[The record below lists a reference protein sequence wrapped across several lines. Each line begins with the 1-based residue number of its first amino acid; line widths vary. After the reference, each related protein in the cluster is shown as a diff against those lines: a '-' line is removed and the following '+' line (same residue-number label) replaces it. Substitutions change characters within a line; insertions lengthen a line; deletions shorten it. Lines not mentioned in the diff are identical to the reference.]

1 MKRKLAAIN
10 ASLSLADTIFQ
21 EIRTYQHQFNGQMNK
36 RKDSFYNKVEQ
47 CADAFLLDKPEAKE
61 LEKEFH
67 LNTAKASIDD
77 LLLNALYAHN
87 RGQFS
92 EAVSYYSHILSFK
105 PDDNTASLIYKH
117 RGLAFFAQSLYEA
130 AIKDFS
136 LAFQLNDKSHQSAYY
151 CGIVRLVLRQYES
164 AVDDFTTSIKINAFQ
179 PYCFYRRAEAYYHLE
194 DYPAALS
201 DCESALALEHE
212 LKAASKLKSMLLAK
226 LKM

>member
-21 EIRTYQHQFNGQMNK
+21 EIRAYQHQFNNQLDK
-36 RKDSFYNKVEQ
+36 RKDSFYNKIEQ
-47 CADAFLLDKPEAKE
+47 CADAFLLDMDESKKIKKE
-61 LEKEFH
+61 LN
-67 LNTAKASIDD
+67 LNKANNSIDD

-87 RGQFS
+87 RGCFS
-92 EAVSYYSHILSFK
+92 EAVSLYSDILSFK

-117 RGLAFFAQSLYEA
+117 RGMAFFAQSLYEA

-136 LAFQLNDKSHQSAYY
+136 LSLELNEKSYQSAYY
-151 CGIVRLVLRQYES
+151 CGVVRLVLRQYEA
-164 AVDDFTTSIKINAFQ
+164 AVDDFATSIKINAFQ

-194 DYPAALS
+194 DYPEALS
-201 DCESALALEHE
+201 DCELALSLDYE
-212 LKAASKLKSMLLAK
+212 LKGASKLKSMLLAK